1 MKSFMM
7 ITRPFLLFLLYT
19 GLQIIRA
26 NNINNNP
33 QSQQHQVAQYNR
45 QLVHPS
51 NVGFREI
58 DDLDRISV
66 LQFTLETLVKTAAEN
81 DLLKR
86 RQGNK
91 LAYNDKLFHDDED
104 EDTDQLLSPTL
115 QQFFDKLSSVSF
127 KVRNLTII
135 IALVYMD
142 KVAQILNLFAD
153 GRTVRR
159 LFGGCLI
166 IASKMHRNEVSREE
180 LAECMDLSIRELVN
194 IESAIVMSVK
204 DLTVHPQVLINYLTP
219 LMGSKASAKL
229 FSPSDRNT
237 YNYYQ

>member
-1 MKSFMM
+1 MS
-7 ITRPFLLFLLYT
+7 
-19 GLQIIRA
+19 
-26 NNINNNP
+26 NNNNNNNNNMNP
-33 QSQQHQVAQYNR
+33 IQHQQVAQFSR
-45 QLVHPS
+45 QQVQPS
-51 NVGFREI
+51 NLGFREI
-58 DDLDRISV
+58 DDLDRIDV
-66 LQFTLETLVKTAAEN
+66 LQFTLETLTRTSAEN
-81 DLLKR
+81 DVLKR

-91 LAYNDKLFHDDED
+91 LAYNDKIFHDDEK
-104 EDTDQLLSPTL
+104 EESEKNPGASM

-127 KVRNLTII
+127 KVRNLTIV

-142 KVAQILNLFAD
+142 KVAQILNLYANS
-153 GRTVRR
+153 RTVRR

-180 LAECMDLSIRELVN
+180 LAECMDISMSELVN

-219 LMGSKASAKL
+219 LMGSKSNQQL
-229 FSPSDRNT
+229 YSQSERNQ

>member
-1 MKSFMM
+1 MN
-7 ITRPFLLFLLYT
+7 LLAISGSY
-19 GLQIIRA
+19 A
-26 NNINNNP
+26 NNINYNNP
-33 QSQQHQVAQYNR
+33 IQHHQVAQYSR
-45 QLVHPS
+45 QLVQPS

-58 DDLDRISV
+58 DDLDRIDV
-66 LQFTLETLVKTAAEN
+66 LQFTLETLTKTAAEN
-81 DLLKR
+81 DVLKR

-91 LAYNDKLFHDDED
+91 LAYNDKIFHDDEK
-104 EDTDQLLSPTL
+104 EDNDKFLGSAIQR
-115 QQFFDKLSSVSF
+115 FFDKLSSVSF

-142 KVAQILNLFAD
+142 KVAQILNLYANS
-153 GRTVRR
+153 RTVRR

-180 LAECMDLSIRELVN
+180 LAECMDISMTELVN

-219 LMGSKASAKL
+219 LMGSKSNQNIY
-229 FSPSDRNT
+229 SQSERNP